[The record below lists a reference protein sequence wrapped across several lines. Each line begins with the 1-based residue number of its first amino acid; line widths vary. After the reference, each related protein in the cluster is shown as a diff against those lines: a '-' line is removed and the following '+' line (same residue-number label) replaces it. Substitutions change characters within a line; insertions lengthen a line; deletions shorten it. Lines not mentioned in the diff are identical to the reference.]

1 MLIKIKL
8 YDKVC
13 LDTYGD
19 TAILLKLQIVAFRK
33 LRCDRKNS
41 NTVDIYSHKTSN
53 ITRRM

>member
-33 LRCDRKNS
+33 SRCDRKNS
-41 NTVDIYSHKTSN
+41 NTVNIYSHKTSN

>member
-19 TAILLKLQIVAFRK
+19 TAILLKLQTVAFK
-33 LRCDRKNS
+33 KSPCDLVNLKHSR
-41 NTVDIYSHKTSN
+41 HLLA
-53 ITRRM
+53 